1 MYYRQSTT
9 TDAKRQNV
17 DMTPGLSPKR
27 KEGLKKASEIL
38 DKVIINRIRR
48 KGKDVVLLV
57 VEFLLALVGI
67 ILAITREK
75 DGAPK
80 ITTIIFCA
88 AIAFYVICLALM
100 LTWNVFHLPPNVSTS
115 EEVEE
120 AYKKTNS
127 NYMIDGI
134 LEIPIA
140 IKFGLKW
147 PVFIVWGIFLVGFG
161 FLLYILQTNT
171 AIERDVYVNSL
182 LAALLLYR
190 VTSDTCEFWVHTLP
204 EHRKHYAT
212 DDNKLEGDVEDLD
225 ATFEIDENPAEF

>member
-1 MYYRQSTT
+1 M
-9 TDAKRQNV
+9 TDTERKNI
-17 DMTPGLSPKR
+17 DMTPGLSPKK

-161 FLLYILQTNT
+161 FFLYILQTNT
-171 AIERDVYVNSL
+171 ALERDTYMNSL

-204 EHRKHYAT
+204 EHRKYFAT
-212 DDNKLEGDVEDLD
+212 DDNALEGDVENLD
-225 ATFEIDENPAEF
+225 DAPEIDENI

>member
-161 FLLYILQTNT
+161 FFLYILQTNT
-171 AIERDVYVNSL
+171 ALERDTYMNSL

-204 EHRKHYAT
+204 EHRKYFAT
-212 DDNKLEGDVEDLD
+212 DDNALEGDVENLD
-225 ATFEIDENPAEF
+225 DAPEIDENI